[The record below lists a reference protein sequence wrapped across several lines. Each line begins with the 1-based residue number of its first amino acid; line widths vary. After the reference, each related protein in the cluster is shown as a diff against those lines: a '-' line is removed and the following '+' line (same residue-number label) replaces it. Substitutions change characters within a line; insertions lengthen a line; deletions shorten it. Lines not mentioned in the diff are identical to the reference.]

1 MKDGDRFACLSLE
14 TEIEANQM
22 CRGDQSERSV
32 GASESEMDVI
42 HGERQRIRLIR
53 LICLKGKSAVYTK
66 QPLPKKTQNKTEV

>member
-32 GASESEMDVI
+32 GASESEMDVMWT
-42 HGERQRIRLIR
+42 GRE
-53 LICLKGKSAVYTK
+53 TK
-66 QPLPKKTQNKTEV
+66 NKINKIYLP

>member
-32 GASESEMDVI
+32 GASESEMDVMWTRR
-42 HGERQRIRLIR
+42 E
-53 LICLKGKSAVYTK
+53 TK
-66 QPLPKKTQNKTEV
+66 NNNKIDMP